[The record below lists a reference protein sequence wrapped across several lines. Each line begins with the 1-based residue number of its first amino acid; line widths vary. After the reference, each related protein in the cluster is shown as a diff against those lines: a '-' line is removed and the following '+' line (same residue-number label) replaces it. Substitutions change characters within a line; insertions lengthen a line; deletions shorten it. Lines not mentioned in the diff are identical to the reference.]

1 MEKLNSR
8 KNSTRIVIGIGII
21 FIILILINQFS
32 NNPTNHET
40 RIIQIREQ
48 KNLSFKNSP
57 RSPIPQEEK
66 ASFEKLKYFP
76 IDKSYAVEAILDPAI
91 FKDTLKLMINMAE
104 ERLMINAGKIKF
116 QLKGKD
122 YELSAFEV
130 LGVLETSLFIPFTDE
145 TSGAETYGAGRYLD
159 IPPDSDPLII
169 DFNLAYSPDCAYNP
183 TSSCPIP
190 PRENHLPLTI
200 NVGEMTYKE

>member
-21 FIILILINQFS
+21 FIILILFNQFS
-32 NNPTNHET
+32 NNPTNYET
-40 RIIQIREQ
+40 RILKLREQ

-57 RSPIPQEEK
+57 RSPIPQEER
-66 ASFEKLKYFP
+66 ASFSKLKYFP
-76 IDKSYAVEAILDPAI
+76 LDKSFAVEAKLSPAI
-91 FKDTLKLMINMAE
+91 FKDTLKLMTNTAE
-104 ERLMINAGKIKF
+104 ERLMINAGKLSF
-116 QLKGKD
+116 TLKGQN

-130 LGVLETSLFIPFTDE
+130 LGVLENSLFIPFTDE
-145 TSGAETYGAGRYLD
+145 TSGVESYGAGRYLD
-159 IPPDSDPLII
+159 IPPNSDPMII

>member
-21 FIILILINQFS
+21 FIILILFNQFS
-32 NNPTNHET
+32 NNPSNYET
-40 RIIQIREQ
+40 KILQIRQQ
-48 KNLSFKNSP
+48 KNLNFKNNP
-57 RSPIPQEEK
+57 RSPVPQEER
-66 ASFEKLKYFP
+66 ADFTELNYFP
-76 IDKSYAVEAILDPAI
+76 INKAFVAPATFSPEI
-91 FKDTLKLMINMAE
+91 FKDTLRLMTNTGE
-104 ERLMINAGKIKF
+104 ERLMINAGKVKF
-116 QLKGKD
+116 SLQGND

-145 TSGAETYGAGRYLD
+145 TSGAESYGAGRYLD
-159 IPPDSDPLII
+159 IPPDLDPFVV
-169 DFNLAYSPDCAYNP
+169 DFNLAYNPDCAYNP

-200 NVGEMTYKE
+200 YAGEMTYKE

>member
-21 FIILILINQFS
+21 FIILILFNQFS
-32 NNPTNHET
+32 NNPSNYET
-40 RIIQIREQ
+40 RIFKLREQ

-66 ASFEKLKYFP
+66 ASFSALKYFP
-76 IDKSYAVEAILDPAI
+76 LNKSFVVEASFSPAV
-91 FKDTLKLMINMAE
+91 FKDTLKLMTNTAE
-104 ERLMINAGKIKF
+104 ERLMVNAGKVRF
-116 QLKGKD
+116 ELQGKSF
-122 YELSAFEV
+122 ELTAFNV
-130 LGVLETSLFIPFTDE
+130 LGVLENSIFIPFTDE

-159 IPPDSDPLII
+159 IPPDSDPFIV

-190 PRENHLPLTI
+190 PRENHISLTI
-200 NVGEMTYKE
+200 NAGEMTYKE